1 MAYYVPL
8 GPRGILMRLGSLVL
22 AVAGGL
28 VYWRASSSRPADP
41 ISILEYSVSDPIANQ
56 ASDARGNAVKGAGIS
71 ARRRLARQ

>member
-28 VYWRASSSRPADP
+28 VYWRASRRRSELPAP
-41 ISILEYSVSDPIANQ
+41 LTAFPR
-56 ASDARGNAVKGAGIS
+56 ASDS
-71 ARRRLARQ
+71 

>member
-28 VYWRASSSRPADP
+28 VYWRSSRRRSGIPAP
-41 ISILEYSVSDPIANQ
+41 LTVYPR
-56 ASDARGNAVKGAGIS
+56 ASDA
-71 ARRRLARQ
+71 